1 MRSWI
6 LHLLLVEISDKTVP
20 TSVGISHLESIIM
33 GLDVLN
39 IIEEI
44 GEKEQ
49 KITDLEFI
57 SPVFYNDTV
66 MTTIDGL
73 IYKFKI
79 KKVNPGWYKIRPIDY
94 KRAMIVGGA
103 DIFEREKYL
112 KCLGKLRLTL
122 AFKQDKV
129 FLAVPDK
136 NNKYQLPP
144 NELLPVL
151 LFDDTV
157 LNFDRVL
164 TRYDGVNLWFE
175 SVDMANNPMKSDY
188 LRTSLE
194 KFVDPKRIK
203 YQDLTFEEKLAYTLR
218 TGFDKIFFENKKE
231 SILKSDVEHA
241 GGRFVRFT
249 ERSDHYSVTYRVD
262 GEEFISHISKDN
274 KRMVITA
281 GICLSGND
289 HKFDLKS
296 LITVVREARQRGL
309 IYRFNNTR

>member
-1 MRSWI
+1 
-6 LHLLLVEISDKTVP
+6 
-20 TSVGISHLESIIM
+20 M

-49 KITDLEFI
+49 KVTDLEFV
-57 SPVFYNDTV
+57 SPIFYNDTV

-79 KKVNPGWYKIRPIDY
+79 RKADPGWYKIRPINHS
-94 KRAMIVGGA
+94 RAKIVGEA
-103 DIFEREKYL
+103 DIMERDKYL
-112 KCLGKLRLTL
+112 KYLGKLRLTL
-122 AFKQDKV
+122 TLKQDKV

-136 NNKYQLPP
+136 NNKYQLPS

-151 LFDDTV
+151 LSDDTV
-157 LNFDRVL
+157 LNFDRVIA
-164 TRYDGVNLWFE
+164 RYDGANLWFE
-175 SVDMANNPMKSDY
+175 SVDTSNDPMKADY
-188 LRTSLE
+188 LRSSLE
-194 KFVDPKRIK
+194 KFIDPKSIK

-218 TGFDKIFFENKKE
+218 TGFDKRFFENKKE
-231 SILKSDVEHA
+231 NILKGDVEHA
-241 GGRFVRFT
+241 GGKFVRFI

-262 GEEFISHISKDN
+262 GEEFTSHISKDN

-309 IYRFNNTR
+309 LYRFNNTR